1 MLSLHSFHH
10 YPYVFVYIMS
20 TFFSSVNLS
29 TLNGRNGFVIN
40 GIDEGDFSGRTVSS
54 AGDVNG
60 DGNDLLFGGSGF
72 NFLYGGTTSG
82 GGSGRDIFALT
93 EGDGLDIIFDFNV
106 GEDAIA
112 LTSGLEFGGIY
123 VVQVDD
129 DTVIGTTAGDVM
141 AVIENVNA
149 SDLGRPTFLS
159 F

>member
-1 MLSLHSFHH
+1 M
-10 YPYVFVYIMS
+10 
-20 TFFSSVNLS
+20 
-29 TLNGRNGFVIN
+29 
-40 GIDEGDFSGRTVSS
+40 
-54 AGDVNG
+54 
-60 DGNDLLFGGSGF
+60 LFGGTGF
-72 NFLYGGTTSG
+72 NFLYGGTTEG
-82 GGSGRDIFALT
+82 EGSGRDIFALT

-112 LTSGLEFGGIY
+112 LTNGLEFGGIF

-149 SDLGRPTFLS
+149 SDLGRHTFLT